1 MIDAVFRQIIVDCSA
16 GVFFEE
22 PGEID
27 GTAAQSGC
35 DIVYCN
41 FAAEMFFNIS
51 KNLQNMGGSLCNR
64 RTELLSGITLG
75 AVRQQLQ
82 YHGKELRICGRIL
95 PIGQIRSSLCQRKD
109 GQDMMDI
116 RAYAIDP

>member
-27 GTAAQSGC
+27 GTAVQPGC
-35 DIVYCN
+35 NIVYCN
-41 FAAEMFFNIS
+41 FCAEMFFNIS
-51 KNLQNMGGSLCNR
+51 KNLQNVGGGLCHR

-82 YHGKELRICGRIL
+82 DDSKELGIRGRIL
-95 PIGQIRSSLCQRKD
+95 PIGQIRGSLCQRKD